1 VAPDTAVT
9 VGGLAEYTL
18 SPAIGAVPVLP
29 ELTDRQAAGFPG
41 SFRVAHI
48 GLVHRAAIRPGETL
62 LVLGGSGRT
71 IGALGLGRLVPRY
84 RTNVARGELPV
95 LFLILYGMCLGAGVT
110 GLARAFGIGTHV
122 SFLEL
127 TACLAL
133 INLAVTASISAVV
146 SIVGSAGAAVGGF
159 LYFLP
164 GSPISGAT
172 TAGPLMPAFWHCPDR
187 PVLTS
192 RLAHGLR
199 SAAQRRI
206 ASRIHGSDD
215 HDDSGSLDVVAAKAF
230 AAIEASGSPAERC
243 PPARRHRQRR

>member
-172 TAGPLMPAFWHCPDR
+172 TAGPLMPAFWHGFGQGLPPGAGATMLRRVRYFPDA
-187 PVLTS
+187 PLGTPILTLSLYAGIGAIVLGIVN
-192 RLAHGLR
+192 AVAG
-199 SAAQRRI
+199 AQRRK
-206 ASRIHGSDD
+206 
-215 HDDSGSLDVVAAKAF
+215 SLT
-230 AAIEASGSPAERC
+230 GLP
-243 PPARRHRQRR
+243 